1 MKYYV
6 SASVY
11 RSGDGSEKY
20 PFKTIR
26 EAAKL
31 AMPGDEVIVGAGTYH
46 EYVDPEN
53 AGTPDARIIYR
64 SEKALGSG
72 HHGSGESYRLGAV

>member
-26 EAAKL
+26 EAAKF

-53 AGTPDARIIYR
+53 AMANTSNWLFSYPWQKTY
-64 SEKALGSG
+64 SLGIDIDF
-72 HHGSGESYRLGAV
+72 